1 MADASSSLP
10 VWQVITHLG
19 SSSLL
24 LPALALV
31 LGGLWEAGL
40 RSIARRY
47 VLHLALAVAL
57 TIFTKCLFFGWG
69 IGIAALDFTGI
80 SGHTLL
86 ATTIL
91 PLVLRGIPWPALQRG
106 GWLPALSAGLVLAVG
121 VSRVVLGAHSVSEV
135 VAGWVLGAAVVLP
148 TLRALQAPAAD
159 GQPRLLPHW
168 ASKVAPLVLLLA
180 LHSTSATYL
189 PTHSLEVRLA
199 LLVSGQGK
207 PFARHHLH
215 RPAAPAP
222 VQPSTSA
229 TP

>member
-1 MADASSSLP
+1 MADASSLQS

-24 LPALALV
+24 MPALALV

-40 RSIARRY
+40 RNIAQRY
-47 VLHLALAVAL
+47 ALHLALAVAL
-57 TIFTKCLFFGWG
+57 TVFTKCLFFGWG

-106 GWLPALSAGLVLAVG
+106 GWLPALSALLVMAVG

-148 TLRALQAPAAD
+148 TLRALAAE
-159 GQPRLLPHW
+159 GQPHLLPHW

-180 LHSTSATYL
+180 LHSSTATYL

-215 RPAAPAP
+215 RPATPAPA
-222 VQPSTSA
+222 QPSTSA